1 MDKYIPPFEI
11 SNEMLKKVSDIME
24 KIGKLD
30 SFTNLDKT
38 PYLRKQTKINSVHS
52 SVAIENNPLS
62 LEQVKDVINGKLV
75 IGEQKDIQ
83 EVKNAYRAYEMLKDI
98 NPYSIDDLKKVH
110 GVMTFLVEE
119 VSGEFRTSSEGVFD
133 DNGNCIFVC
142 PPGDRV
148 NSLMNDLFEW
158 LNENKDTIHPLIL
171 SSIFHYEFVFIH
183 PFTNGN
189 GRTVRLWQNSILYK
203 WKDIFEYLPIES
215 KIHKY
220 QDEYYDS
227 IAKCH
232 KNANSNVFIEF
243 MLKMIDETL
252 DEAISTS
259 HLPITN
265 ETININKLLDVM
277 ESSKPMTATEIMEK
291 LGIKSKETLRGQYLD
306 LAIKQGLVSL
316 TIPDKPTSKNQM
328 YYKN

>member
-83 EVKNAYRAYEMLKDI
+83 EVKNAYKAYEMLKDI

-133 DNGNCIFVC
+133 DNGNCIFIC

-265 ETININKLLDVM
+265 ETININKLLVVM
-277 ESSKPMTATEIMEK
+277 ESGKPMTATEIIEK
-291 LGIKSKETLRGQYLD
+291 LGIKSKVIVL
-306 LAIKQGLVSL
+306 I
-316 TIPDKPTSKNQM
+316 
-328 YYKN
+328 

>member
-62 LEQVKDVINGKLV
+62 LEQVKDVINGKIV

-83 EVKNAYRAYEMLKDI
+83 EVKNAYKAYEMLKDI

-119 VSGEFRTSSEGVFD
+119 VSGEFRTTSEGVFD

-220 QDEYYDS
+220 QDEYYNS
-227 IAKCH
+227 IALCH

-259 HLPITN
+259 FLPITN

-306 LAIKQGLVSL
+306 PAIKQGLVSL

>member
-1 MDKYIPPFEI
+1 MNKYIPPFEI
-11 SNEMLKKVSDIME
+11 SNEMLQKISDIME

-30 SFTNLDKT
+30 SYSNLDKT

-83 EVKNAYRAYEMLKDI
+83 EVKNAYKAYEMLKDI

-110 GVMTFLVEE
+110 GIMTFLVED
-119 VSGEFRTSSEGVFD
+119 VSGEFRTTPEGVFD
-133 DNGNCIFVC
+133 ENGNCIFVC

-158 LNENKDTIHPLIL
+158 LNENRDIIHPLIL

-189 GRTVRLWQNSILYK
+189 GRMVRLWQNSILYQ
-203 WKDIFEYLPIES
+203 WKNIFEYLPIES

-220 QDEYYDS
+220 QDEYYNS
-227 IAKCH
+227 IALCH

-252 DEAISTS
+252 DEAITTS
-259 HLPITN
+259 HLPLTN
-265 ETININKLLDVM
+265 EKINISKLLDVM
-277 ESSKPMTATEIMEK
+277 EPNKPMTATELMKK
-291 LGIKSKETLRGQYLD
+291 LGIKSKETLRRQYLD
-306 LAIKQGLVSL
+306 SAIKQGLVNL

>member
-1 MDKYIPPFEI
+1 MNNYIPPFEI

-30 SFTNLDKT
+30 SHSNLDKT
-38 PYLRKQTKINSVHS
+38 PYLRKQTRINSVHS

-62 LEQVKDVINGKLV
+62 LEQVKDVINGKIV
-75 IGEQKDIQ
+75 IGEKKDIQ
-83 EVKNAYRAYEMLKDI
+83 EVKNAYKAYEMLKDI

-119 VSGEFRTSSEGVFD
+119 VSGEFRTTSEGVFD
-133 DNGNCIFVC
+133 ENGNCIFVC

-148 NSLMNDLFEW
+148 NLLMNDLFEW
-158 LNENKDTIHPLIL
+158 LNKNKDAIHPLIL
-171 SSIFHYEFVFIH
+171 SSVFHYEFVFIH

-189 GRTVRLWQNSILYK
+189 GRMVRLWQNAILYR
-203 WKDIFEYLPIES
+203 WKNIFEYLPIES

-232 KNANSNVFIEF
+232 KNANSNVFIDF

-259 HLPITN
+259 RLPITN
-265 ETININKLLDVM
+265 ENVNINKLLDIM
-277 ESSKPMTATEIMEK
+277 GNGKPMRATEIMEK
-291 LGIKSKETLRGQYLD
+291 LGIKSKETLREQYLD
-306 LAIKQGLVSL
+306 PAIKKGLVNL

-328 YYKN
+328 YYKS

>member
-1 MDKYIPPFEI
+1 MDKYIPPFDI

-62 LEQVKDVINGKLV
+62 LEQVKDVINGKIV

-83 EVKNAYRAYEMLKDI
+83 EVKNAYKAYEMLKDI
-98 NPYSIDDLKKVH
+98 NPYSIDDLKKIH

-119 VSGEFRTSSEGVFD
+119 VSGEFRTTSEGVFD

-220 QDEYYDS
+220 QDEYYNS
-227 IAKCH
+227 IALCH

-259 HLPITN
+259 PLPITN
-265 ETININKLLDVM
+265 ETININKLLDAM
-277 ESSKPMTATEIMEK
+277 ESGKPMTATEIMEK

-306 LAIKQGLVSL
+306 PAIKQGLVNL
-316 TIPDKPTSKNQM
+316 TNPDKPTSKNQM

>member
-83 EVKNAYRAYEMLKDI
+83 EVKNAYKAYEMLKDI

-110 GVMTFLVEE
+110 RVMTFLVEE
-119 VSGEFRTSSEGVFD
+119 VSGEFRTTSEGVFD

-265 ETININKLLDVM
+265 ETININKILDVM
-277 ESSKPMTATEIMEK
+277 ESGKPMTATEIMEK

-306 LAIKQGLVSL
+306 PAIKQCLVSL

>member
-83 EVKNAYRAYEMLKDI
+83 EVKNAYKAYEMLKDI

-119 VSGEFRTSSEGVFD
+119 VSGEFRSSSEGVFD
-133 DNGNCIFVC
+133 DNGNCIFIC

-306 LAIKQGLVSL
+306 PAIKQGLVSL